1 MTDHMVKD
9 VMSAQVVYLPAE
21 TTLDEAARAM
31 REKDIGDV
39 VVTEGASL
47 AGVVTDRDIVIRAVA
62 DGRDPLSTT
71 VGEVASRDLVMID
84 QAAPTHD
91 AAQIMREQ
99 AVRRL
104 LVCDNDRRLVGI
116 LSLGDLA
123 VQLDPASALGKIS
136 GAPPNM

>member
-1 MTDHMVKD
+1 MVKD
-9 VMSAQVVYLPAE
+9 VMTPQVVYLPAE

-62 DGRDPLSTT
+62 DGRDPASTT
-71 VGEVASRDLVMID
+71 VGDVASRDLVMIGQD
-84 QAAPTHD
+84 ASPQQAA
-91 AAQIMREQ
+91 QVMRER

-104 LVCDNDRRLVGI
+104 LVCDNDRRLVGVVT
-116 LSLGDLA
+116 LGDLA
-123 VQLDPASALGKIS
+123 VRMDPTSALGTIS
-136 GAPPNM
+136 SAAPNG